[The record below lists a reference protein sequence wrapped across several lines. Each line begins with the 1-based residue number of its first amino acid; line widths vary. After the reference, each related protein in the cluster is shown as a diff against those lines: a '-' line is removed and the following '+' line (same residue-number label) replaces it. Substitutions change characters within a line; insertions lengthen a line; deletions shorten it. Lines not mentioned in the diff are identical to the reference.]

1 MPYLGE
7 IAAIGTSL
15 CFAIGPSFF
24 TLAGREI
31 GSVVVNRTRL
41 VVALVYLCISH
52 YIFYGTFFPLH
63 AGGERW
69 LWFGISG
76 VIGLTLGD
84 AGLFQALV
92 MLGPRLTM
100 LVFAVS
106 PVIGAILGFLFLQE
120 TLTALQVLGIAIT
133 LGGIAW
139 VVLGQENEVQKS
151 MSKRDYT
158 LGILFALVGATG
170 QAVGL
175 FSAKVGLSGDY
186 PALSGQILRMVAATI
201 AIWVWTFAVRKGKET
216 VNTLK
221 AHPRAIKNILIAS
234 FIGPTLGVWFSL
246 VSVQHTG
253 LGIASTLQSLQP
265 VLLIP
270 IGYFFFQEKVT
281 WQSVVG
287 TLVALG
293 GVAILFLV

>member
-7 IAAIGTSL
+7 IAALGTSL
-15 CFAIGPSFF
+15 CFAIGPTFF
-24 TLAGREI
+24 TLAGREV
-31 GSVVVNRTRL
+31 GSVVVNRSRL
-41 VVALVYLCISH
+41 VVALIYLCISH
-52 YIFYGTFFPLH
+52 YIFYGTFFPVA

-76 VIGLTLGD
+76 VVGLTLGD
-84 AGLFQALV
+84 AGLFQAFV

-100 LVFAVS
+100 LIFAIS
-106 PVIGAILGFLFLQE
+106 PVLGAILGWLFLHE
-120 TLTALQVLGIAIT
+120 TLTMLQLLGILVT

-151 MSKRDYT
+151 MTKRDYS
-158 LGILFALVGATG
+158 LGILFALIGATG
-170 QAVGL
+170 QSVGL
-175 FSAKVGLSGDY
+175 FAAKVGLTGEY
-186 PALSGQILRMVAATI
+186 PALSGQILRMFTAMI
-201 AIWVWTFAVRKGKET
+201 AIWAWTFAVRKGHDT
-216 VNTLK
+216 VQALTS
-221 AHPRAIKNILIAS
+221 HPRAIKNILIAS

-253 LGIASTLQSLQP
+253 LGVASTLQSLQP

>member
-7 IAAIGTSL
+7 IAALGTSL
-15 CFAIGPSFF
+15 CFAIGPTFF
-24 TLAGREI
+24 TLAGREV
-31 GSVVVNRTRL
+31 GSVVVNRSRL
-41 VVALVYLCISH
+41 VVALLYLCISH
-52 YIFYGTFFPLH
+52 YIFYGTFFPLN

-84 AGLFQALV
+84 AGLFQAFI

-106 PVIGAILGFLFLQE
+106 PVIGAILGLLFLHD
-120 TLTALQVLGIAIT
+120 TLTAMQVLGIAVT

-139 VVLGQENEVQKS
+139 VVLGQGNEAQRTL
-151 MSKRDYT
+151 SKRDYS
-158 LGILFALVGATG
+158 LGILFALIGAAG
-170 QAVGL
+170 QAIGL
-175 FSAKVGLSGDY
+175 FAAKVGLSGDY
-186 PALSGQILRMVAATI
+186 PALSGQILRMFTAMA
-201 AIWVWTFAVRKGKET
+201 AIWIWTFAVGKGKDT
-216 VNTLK
+216 VLTLK
-221 AHPRAIKNILIAS
+221 AHPRAVKNILIAS
-234 FIGPTLGVWFSL
+234 LIGPALGVWFSL
-246 VSVQHTG
+246 VSVQNTD

-270 IGYFFFQEKVT
+270 IGYFFFQEEVT